1 MCCDVAIGRRTMT
14 EKELKQMVQDEEK
27 RLGVGSSDFMRRH
40 REIMEQCNSFSP
52 ISGRKEAA
60 DEKAGIRCERP
71 SGAPGRV

>member
-1 MCCDVAIGRRTMT
+1 MT
-14 EKELKQMVQDEEK
+14 EKELKQMIQDEEK

-60 DEKAGIRCERP
+60 DEKAGIRCKG
-71 SGAPGRV
+71 SAGAPGRV

>member
-1 MCCDVAIGRRTMT
+1 MT

-27 RLGVGSSDFMRRH
+27 RLGVGCSDFMRRH

-60 DEKAGIRCERP
+60 DEKTGIRCKG
-71 SGAPGRV
+71 SAGAPGRV

>member
-1 MCCDVAIGRRTMT
+1 MT
-14 EKELKQMVQDEEK
+14 EKELRQMVQDEEK

-60 DEKAGIRCERP
+60 DEKTGIRCEG
-71 SGAPGRV
+71 SAGAPGRV

>member
-1 MCCDVAIGRRTMT
+1 MT

-60 DEKAGIRCERP
+60 DEKAGIRCKG
-71 SGAPGRV
+71 SAGAPGRV

>member
-1 MCCDVAIGRRTMT
+1 MT
-14 EKELKQMVQDEEK
+14 EKELKQMVQEEEK

-60 DEKAGIRCERP
+60 DEKAGIRCKG
-71 SGAPGRV
+71 SAGAPGRV

>member
-1 MCCDVAIGRRTMT
+1 MT

-40 REIMEQCNSFSP
+40 REIMEQCDSL

-71 SGAPGRV
+71 SGAPGCV

>member
-1 MCCDVAIGRRTMT
+1 MT

-27 RLGVGSSDFMRRH
+27 RLGVGSSEFMRRH

-60 DEKAGIRCERP
+60 DEKAGVQRERP
-71 SGAPGRV
+71 SGAPWSV

>member
-1 MCCDVAIGRRTMT
+1 MT
-14 EKELKQMVQDEEK
+14 EKELRQMVLDEEK

-40 REIMEQCNSFSP
+40 REIMEQCDSL
-52 ISGRKEAA
+52 ILGREEAA

>member
-1 MCCDVAIGRRTMT
+1 MT

-52 ISGRKEAA
+52 ISGRKGAA
-60 DEKAGIRCERP
+60 EEKAGIRCERP
-71 SGAPGRV
+71 SETPGRV